1 MDTARMRSLV
11 SNMAGDSP
19 STSTH
24 SDHPSASTAVVTG
37 ASTSPLSTRKKSG
50 RGPGKKDAKEKA
62 TMKLD
67 RLIATRRSD
76 RVIPQ
81 QHNPPPPICR
91 LPAELL
97 LLITETLKTADL
109 RRLLRVCRT
118 MRPIAEVHLY
128 HHLSIPL
135 VNMRRIAQLLRTL
148 RDRPDLAG
156 VVHSFR
162 GYLIPEFRAPNLSQ
176 RGVGRVAWFVRRLRR
191 EKFVKEQMISNFA
204 SLLDEVLK
212 IMKNLSKLS
221 IYDLE
226 LGMPPESIGI
236 LSNVAQRVSLTC
248 LVIGHRDDNVYA
260 PGQREDTPVAH
271 EILLFLQH
279 QPLLQHLA
287 LSPDH
292 QSLAGQQLSSS
303 DIPSLRSLCGVA
315 SDIVEIVPGRP
326 VTTSN
331 VYETNKEPTARLWAK
346 LHTSTASTSKITLH
360 ILHNDQLE
368 RNLKEM
374 AEHLTQLQSLTLI
387 GVREDQDYAVVSPLS
402 INLSPPFGTQVPC
415 FNLIPL
421 SKTSANVCL
430 FPNLRDLTVD
440 LLSPCGYLAF
450 HVWEDLHAACP
461 NVERVSIIRERVY
474 HPSF

>member
-11 SNMAGDSP
+11 SNTAGDSP

-37 ASTSPLSTRKKSG
+37 ASTSPLSARKKSG

-62 TMKLD
+62 TRYL
-67 RLIATRRSD
+67 RLNQSRDWVIFNYATRRSD
-76 RVIPQ
+76 RVIP

-156 VVHSFR
+156 VVLSFT
-162 GYLIPEFRAPNLSQ
+162 GYLIPHLRAPNLSR

-221 IYDLE
+221 MYDLE

-236 LSNVAQRVSLTC
+236 LSNVAQR
-248 LVIGHRDDNVYA
+248 
-260 PGQREDTPVAH
+260 
-271 EILLFLQH
+271 
-279 QPLLQHLA
+279 
-287 LSPDH
+287 
-292 QSLAGQQLSSS
+292 
-303 DIPSLRSLCGVA
+303 
-315 SDIVEIVPGRP
+315 
-326 VTTSN
+326 
-331 VYETNKEPTARLWAK
+331 
-346 LHTSTASTSKITLH
+346 
-360 ILHNDQLE
+360 
-368 RNLKEM
+368 
-374 AEHLTQLQSLTLI
+374 
-387 GVREDQDYAVVSPLS
+387 
-402 INLSPPFGTQVPC
+402 
-415 FNLIPL
+415 
-421 SKTSANVCL
+421 
-430 FPNLRDLTVD
+430 
-440 LLSPCGYLAF
+440 
-450 HVWEDLHAACP
+450 
-461 NVERVSIIRERVY
+461 
-474 HPSF
+474 